1 MRSNRRTGGT
11 VRVLTIETSTPS
23 EEVAVVDD
31 GAVLASERRVAGRGQ
46 ADELLAAVSSVL
58 ETSGTPL
65 ERLDAIAVSIGPG
78 RFTGLRVGLSTAK
91 GLAAASGVP
100 VLPAPT
106 LEALAGS
113 GGVFDGLVCP
123 MLDARRGEVYAGLFL
138 GSGGHARILPDAALS
153 PEALNERV
161 TKSAAGESVLFL
173 GTGVAVYRDLVGTVL
188 GDRAAFPSPEIDAP
202 SPAAVAEAAFEAAR
216 RLTGDHHETPTDL
229 DSLEPVYL
237 RGL

>member
-113 GGVFDGLVCP
+113 GGVFDGLVC
-123 MLDARRGEVYAGLFL
+123 
-138 GSGGHARILPDAALS
+138 H
-153 PEALNERV
+153 
-161 TKSAAGESVLFL
+161 
-173 GTGVAVYRDLVGTVL
+173 LVGTVL
-188 GDRAAFPSPEIDAP
+188 GDRATFPSPEIDAP